1 MALAAQTGRTI
12 GCSHSSAPYMM
23 CHLLLA
29 QPPTQLLLR
38 SAARSLAC
46 LKSPLQFQQLGK
58 HAHPWRE
65 NPVESLFSFAALDSL
80 PREQRA
86 SGVPPTSAD
95 ISDWHISGIA
105 CA

>member
-1 MALAAQTGRTI
+1 
-12 GCSHSSAPYMM
+12 MM
-23 CHLLLA
+23 CRLLLLA

-58 HAHPWRE
+58 HAQPSRE
-65 NPVESLFSFAALDSL
+65 NPVESLSVFSALDSL
-80 PREQRA
+80 PREPHA
-86 SGVPPTSAD
+86 SVVLRGSVG
-95 ISDWHISGIA
+95 ISDWHIFDIP